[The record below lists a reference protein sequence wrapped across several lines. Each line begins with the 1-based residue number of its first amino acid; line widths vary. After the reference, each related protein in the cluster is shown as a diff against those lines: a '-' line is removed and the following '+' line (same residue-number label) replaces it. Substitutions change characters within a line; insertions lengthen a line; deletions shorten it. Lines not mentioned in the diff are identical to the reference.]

1 MSVLE
6 GAVGDS
12 GSTAG
17 DGDNVGRV
25 DGAGSRTTGGDGS
38 TVGVGQD
45 GEVSVVSSDSLADL
59 RVEGAGSGGSVE
71 GSTNTGGG
79 LLTEVDAVTEG
90 GVDSTLGD
98 SDGAV
103 ADGEDGTEVS
113 GTALDQEVANESTV
127 ELGAEGRLSKS
138 GESSHARGRG
148 GLGSVGRRAGVLAG
162 RGNGSRHADV
172 LVLGNSGGHAG
183 SEGHGG
189 DDVADGRHFCW
200 FEGGN
205 N

>member
-1 MSVLE
+1 MVLVAE
-6 GAVGDS
+6 PP
-12 GSTAG
+12 AG
-17 DGDNVGRV
+17 
-25 DGAGSRTTGGDGS
+25 TGVPLG
-38 TVGVGQD
+38 
-45 GEVSVVSSDSLADL
+45 
-59 RVEGAGSGGSVE
+59 VEGAGSGGSVE

-172 LVLGNSGGHAG
+172 LVLGDGGGHTG

-189 DDVADGRHFCW
+189 DDVADGRHFCCFLTLW
-200 FEGGN
+200 GGN
-205 N
+205 LPSTYSIACACNGAVASARAISSLPGSSTVTWLILQR